1 MQIRTLSLLIAT
13 ILLSS
18 SLTGFGGE
26 TLAGHLMPSKCRN
39 DDPKTHTRK
48 CALECRSTGFGVLT
62 EKGEYVSFDASGNTK
77 AAELLQKSPNK
88 TADLRIS
95 VQGSRKGAVLAVDT
109 ISWQEQ

>member
-1 MQIRTLSLLIAT
+1 MNRLSLLTAT
-13 ILLSS
+13 ILLAS

-39 DDPKTHTRK
+39 DDPKTHTRA

-62 EKGEYVSFDASGNTK
+62 ESGEYISFDASGNTK
-77 AAELLQKSPNK
+77 AIELLQKSPKK
-88 TADLRIS
+88 TADLRVS

-109 ISWQEQ
+109 ITWQEQ